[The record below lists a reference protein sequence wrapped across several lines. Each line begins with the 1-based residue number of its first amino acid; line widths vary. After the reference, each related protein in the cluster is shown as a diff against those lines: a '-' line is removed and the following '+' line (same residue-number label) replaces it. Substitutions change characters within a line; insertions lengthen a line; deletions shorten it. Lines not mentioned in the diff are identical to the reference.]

1 MIENVP
7 DWVNQYVRTELS
19 KLEGSAHLYADE
31 ERLRWRR
38 LTSDSR
44 MKEVYSSA
52 YLNRMLR
59 TESAWCH
66 WFNSAIN
73 FQSFELKYERDQG
86 QHYRKLM
93 KELHE
98 KMEEASSIFE
108 ELSELDFSEENHPR
122 EMSDVIRL
130 LYEVIRQEECNGNGQ
145 LSYKFDSVIKPKLQ
159 KVEPYDSRYMPS
171 VSQTIKAL
179 SNVLFL
185 ENSRLQENGIAYGN
199 HIAREALNR
208 QHAPLSEYVRSFD
221 VQIIEYREI
230 IDSSFCLPPKL
241 LAIQSQVA
249 LNLNSV
255 DEKQIH
261 SARKKKIKK

>member
-19 KLEGSAHLYADE
+19 KLEVLAHEFNKDE
-31 ERLRWRR
+31 ILRWRR
-38 LTSDSR
+38 LTSDPR
-44 MKEVYSSA
+44 MIEVYLSD
-52 YLNRMLR
+52 YLNQMLR
-59 TESAWCH
+59 TEAAWCH

-73 FQSFELKYERDQG
+73 FQSFELKSERDQG
-86 QHYRKLM
+86 RRYRKLM
-93 KELHE
+93 KDLHE

-130 LYEVIRQEECNGNGQ
+130 IYEVIRQEELNGNGQ

-185 ENSRLQENGIAYGN
+185 ENDRLQRNGVVYGD

-208 QHAPLSEYVRSFD
+208 QHAPLAEYIRAFD
-221 VQIIEYREI
+221 AKIIEYREI
-230 IDSSFCLPPKL
+230 IDSKFCLPPKL
-241 LAIQSQVA
+241 LAIQSEVA

-255 DEKQIH
+255 DDKQIH
-261 SARKKKIKK
+261 SARKRK